1 MVTRR
6 RSPWFADRSTGDL
19 LILII
24 AVTICFAVLASGAW
38 LAVLALTQPER
49 DVSAGFSAVA
59 DVVNTLIGLLAG
71 FLAGRT
77 DAHMNM
83 TLNADGSRTW
93 SAERQTGGYV
103 TEQPDPLHVGADS
116 ARKVTDARPDA

>member
-1 MVTRR
+1 MRR
-6 RSPWFADRSTGDL
+6 RPWWAERSTGDL

-24 AVTICFAVLASGAW
+24 ALTICFATLASGAW
-38 LAVLALTQPER
+38 LAILAFKQPER
-49 DVSAGFSAVA
+49 DVTQGFAAVA
-59 DVVNTLIGLLAG
+59 DVINTLIGLLAG

-93 SAERQTGGYV
+93 EAGRTKETRLDAE
-103 TEQPDPLHVGADS
+103 PDS
-116 ARKVTDARPDA
+116 